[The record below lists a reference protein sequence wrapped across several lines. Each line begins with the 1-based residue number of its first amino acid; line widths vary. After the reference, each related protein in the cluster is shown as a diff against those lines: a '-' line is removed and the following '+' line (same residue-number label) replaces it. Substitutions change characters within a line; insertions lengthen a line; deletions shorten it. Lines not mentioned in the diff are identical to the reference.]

1 MSPGGA
7 LQGVKIGT
15 LTGPRPV
22 IKPWRGLTARRAM

>member
-1 MSPGGA
+1 MPRLRRPA
-7 LQGVKIGT
+7 WVKIGT